1 MICYNSNLPK
11 SNDEKMWKEDN
22 VEIIWKNVTV

>member
-1 MICYNSNLPK
+1 MCYNFNLLK

-22 VEIIWKNVTV
+22 VEIIWKNVIV